1 MLAIR
6 IEKELEEELIV
17 LSKELN
23 RTKTDL
29 VKEAIKKYLDQIKK
43 QKSKEQL
50 EAIDFLLSNP
60 IDTKIKDLKAIQK
73 VKSEKNI
80 SWC

>member
-6 IEKELEEELIV
+6 IEKELEDELNS

-23 RTKTDL
+23 KTKTDL
-29 VKEAIKKYLDQIKK
+29 VKEAIKKYLNQIKE
-43 QKSKEQL
+43 QKAKEQL

-60 IDTKIKDLKAIQK
+60 IDTQIKDLKALQK

-80 SWC
+80 Y

>member
-80 SWC
+80 S